1 MNNTFRKQAP
11 SFKPTGLHF
20 KCEGGTD
27 SNPIGPLYYTASDE
41 YEPLYVDTAL
51 PSAINEGKLSP
62 AWLSPREAKR
72 IAKIENLPL
81 EVF

>member
-1 MNNTFRKQAP
+1 MNETFRKQVP

-27 SNPIGPLYYTASDE
+27 SNPIGPLYYTDADE
-41 YEPLYVDTAL
+41 YEAVYVDTTI
-51 PSAINEGKLSP
+51 PSTTNEGKFSP
-62 AWLSPREAKR
+62 AWLSQREAKR
-72 IAKIENLPL
+72 IARIENLPL